1 MSTEEEKKIIFV
13 CTGNTCRS
21 PMAEAVFRYELKRLG
36 KTGVSVSSAGTL
48 AGRSA
53 GMNPHSLEVLS
64 ENGFYVWNFSST
76 QLTSEMILTAHA
88 IVCMT
93 NEQRDVVSYMR
104 YKLLSD
110 QEDAENNVYAFSDFA
125 GYEIPDPYGQG
136 IESYRK
142 TFSAL
147 LEGMPKIVEGLF
159 PEEKKAETQPI
170 EEKPE
175 METEKEKKPRKPRG
189 TPRKRKTGTGTKK
202 KTTKKKKPTTK
213 KKTAAQKK
221 SAPKKKGE

>member
-36 KTGVSVSSAGTL
+36 KTGISVSSAGTL
-48 AGRSA
+48 AGRSTR
-53 GMNPHSLEVLS
+53 MNPHSLEVLS

-93 NEQRDVVSYMR
+93 DEQRDVVSYMR

-110 QEDAENNVYAFSDFA
+110 KEDAENNVYAFSDFA
-125 GYEIPDPYGQG
+125 GCEIPDPYGQG
-136 IESYRK
+136 IDSYRK
-142 TFSAL
+142 VFATL
-147 LEGMPKIVEGLF
+147 LEGMPKIVQGLF
-159 PEEKKAETQPI
+159 PDEEQPVEETPSEEQPL
-170 EEKPE
+170 
-175 METEKEKKPRKPRG
+175 ETPKQSEEKKPRKPRA
-189 TPRKRKTGTGTKK
+189 TPRKRKTATATKKK
-202 KTTKKKKPTTK
+202 KTTKKKSGKVTTK
-213 KKTAAQKK
+213 KKPSVKM
-221 SAPKKKGE
+221 KGE

>member
-21 PMAEAVFRYELKRLG
+21 PMAEAIFRYEVKRLG
-36 KTGVSVSSAGTL
+36 KTGVAVSSAGTL
-48 AGRSA
+48 AGRSE
-53 GMNPHSLEVLS
+53 GMNPHSLQVLS

-76 QLTSEMILTAHA
+76 QLTTEMILTAHA

-93 NEQRDVVSYMR
+93 DEQRDVVSYMR

-136 IESYRK
+136 VESYRK
-142 TFSAL
+142 VFTML
-147 LEGMPKIVEGLF
+147 LEGMPKIVAGLLSG
-159 PEEKKAETQPI
+159 EKKPT
-170 EEKPE
+170 EEKPAE
-175 METEKEKKPRKPRG
+175 PKEPKEKKPRKPRAC
-189 TPRKRKTGTGTKK
+189 PRKRKTPAGAKK
-202 KTTKKKKPTTK
+202 KTTTKKSAAKKKP
-213 KKTAAQKK
+213 AE
-221 SAPKKKGE
+221 KKKGE